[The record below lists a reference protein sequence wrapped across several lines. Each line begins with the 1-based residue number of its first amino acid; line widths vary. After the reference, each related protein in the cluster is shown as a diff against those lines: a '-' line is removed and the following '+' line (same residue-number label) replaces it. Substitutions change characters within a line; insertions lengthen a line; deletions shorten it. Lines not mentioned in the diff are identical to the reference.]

1 MYSNQFCDPA
11 VIYKEFNPR
20 EDSMVYIQKVGISHF
35 VNYFIRLIYVNYF
48 LWPPSLGDLKTDKG
62 KLKLFSLLLEIN

>member
-1 MYSNQFCDPA
+1 
-11 VIYKEFNPR
+11 
-20 EDSMVYIQKVGISHF
+20 MVYIQKVGISHF

-48 LWPPSLGDLKTDKG
+48 LWLPSLGDLKTGKG